1 METLIS
7 ADGTP
12 IAFWREGSGPP
23 LVLVHGGLCDH
34 FAWFFVVPLLARKF
48 TVYAFDRRGRGA
60 SGDTQPYA
68 VEREREDLAA
78 LLQAAGEPAHLLGH
92 SAGGILA
99 LQAAERERDLRSLI
113 LYEPGFVI
121 DGARELPRP
130 EILAE
135 MQAALAAGKREEALR
150 MAMRE
155 AVGAT
160 DAEIAA
166 LAGGPG
172 WARLVAVAGAI
183 PNDWALWQ
191 EQFAAEKVRDLQTP
205 TLMLMGSESPLWLRK
220 GTEAILRALPHA
232 QFVVFQGQGHSA
244 MIAAPQVFAQAVIDW
259 VDGAGRRYCSETGPN
274 R

>member
-1 METLIS
+1 METVIS
-7 ADGTP
+7 ADGTS

-23 LVLVHGGLCDH
+23 LVLAHGGLCDH

-48 TVYAFDRRGRGA
+48 TVYTFDRRGRGG

-68 VEREREDLAA
+68 AAREREDIAA
-78 LLQAAGEPAHLLGH
+78 LLRAIGEPAHLLGH

-121 DGARELPRP
+121 DGARELPSA
-130 EILAE
+130 EILAQ
-135 MQAALAAGKREEALR
+135 MQSALAAGNREQALR
-150 MAMRE
+150 IAMRE

-172 WARLVAVAGAI
+172 WARLLAVAGAI

-191 EQFAAEKVRDLQTP
+191 QTFAAENVRDLRTP
-205 TLMLMGSESPLWLRK
+205 TLMLMGSESPLWLRQ
-220 GTEAILRALPHA
+220 GTEAILAALPNA
-232 QFVVFQGQGHSA
+232 RLVVFEGQGHSA
-244 MIAAPQVFAQAVIDW
+244 MITAPQAFAQAVID
-259 VDGAGRRYCSETGPN
+259 GCTA
-274 R
+274 